1 MKRLLVIVAVLTL
14 VSCSESDTNA
24 PSKKISSISLI
35 DTQLVLY
42 IGDAHTLAATILPAS
57 ASGEK
62 LVWVSAN
69 PSVATVNSQGKIT
82 ALASGT
88 TEITVSDEQGTHESA
103 CAVTVLEE
111 NQFIYNNQIWDTHNA
126 SVFQVKTNTGSTL
139 QLDLQANALWYNASE
154 GAHVYRM
161 VTGNFTLTATVSA
174 VKRTNNAQATDCTV
188 CLGGL
193 MARNPSASPEDQDYV
208 HLVSGVTP
216 GGHGAEIKST
226 TNSSSVYQPT
236 GQNQLPFTDA
246 QISHDL
252 KILRVGNTFT
262 LSKKSPVDS
271 DWVLLGEY
279 NRPDLPAALAVGVN
293 IYTSV
298 NGPAVADLS
307 VRYENIQ
314 IVQ

>member
-1 MKRLLVIVAVLTL
+1 MKRLLVVASVLL
-14 VSCSESDTNA
+14 LASCSESDTNA
-24 PSKKISSISLI
+24 PSKEISSISLT

-42 IGDAHTLAATILPAS
+42 IGDTHTLAATILPAS
-57 ASGEK
+57 ASGEN

-69 PSVATVNSQGKIT
+69 PAVATVNSDGKII

-88 TEITVSDEQGTHESA
+88 TEITVSDEQGHYESA
-103 CAVTVLEE
+103 CMVTVLEE
-111 NQFIYNNQIWDTHNA
+111 TQFVYNSQIWDTHNA
-126 SVFQVKTNTGSTL
+126 SVFQIKTNTGSTL
-139 QLDLQANALWYNASE
+139 QLDLKANALWYNTSE
-154 GAHVYRM
+154 SAHVYRM

-174 VKRTNNAQATDCTV
+174 VKRTNNAQATECTV

-193 MARNPSASPEDQDYV
+193 MARNPNASPEDQDYV

-226 TNSSSVYQPT
+226 TNSNSVYQPT

-246 QISHDL
+246 QTSHSL
-252 KILRVGNTFT
+252 KIVRAGNTFT
-262 LSKKSPVDS
+262 LSKKSTADS

-279 NRPDLPAALAVGVN
+279 NRPDLPATLAVGVN
-293 IYTSV
+293 IYTSI